1 LTGGCRKRG
10 FQYSYCLNNPLIY
23 VDETG
28 EFWHIV
34 IGAVVG
40 GVINW
45 VSHGCQFNMK
55 GLSYFGVGAAG
66 GALAAAFPGAAMYIA
81 AGTSSANSILQQ
93 GFASNWKDINFK
105 QVAFDGIMGGLTSYA
120 GGELGKMIGADKWFS
135 GIKSPL
141 LRNTLEGITTNT
153 IVGGALGGTFAL
165 LDDDPETNLWS
176 GAWNGIK
183 MGALTGTISGIGN
196 AAQYSIDNKVN
207 FVTGKYSKPLYHYTT
222 VENADII
229 MSSQLGKTDD
239 GWNYLTPDGTKTP
252 IQARIDLAL
261 PPGNTGDALIMVK
274 PNSVYPKDIIYQG
287 NVQGNI
293 YGRGGGGYEMIY
305 KGTINTKYLLRLR

>member
-1 LTGGCRKRG
+1 
-10 FQYSYCLNNPLIY
+10 
-23 VDETG
+23 
-28 EFWHIV
+28 
-34 IGAVVG
+34 
-40 GVINW
+40 
-45 VSHGCQFNMK
+45 MK